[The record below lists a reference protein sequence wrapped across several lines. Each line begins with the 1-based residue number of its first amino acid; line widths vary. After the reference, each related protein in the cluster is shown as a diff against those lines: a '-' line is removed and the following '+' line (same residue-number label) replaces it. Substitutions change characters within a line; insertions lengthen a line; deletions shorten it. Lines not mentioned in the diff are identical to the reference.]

1 MSIPRSQ
8 SVPHVGS
15 LKITTADLPGPGPR
29 TRTHLPRHR
38 SAVAVAGTI
47 QPPLSSLYSPRSERE
62 DPFSLGGFF
71 PAPLGTFENSPVEHE
86 WDWLHAA
93 DDAATGT
100 HRSPS
105 ARSTRS
111 GLVSPLS
118 EDDEWE
124 VRTPG
129 SAFADEGDALAR
141 DAILREDKMGI
152 LALSGMSPPLRSR
165 MMWNTEAEWD
175 AGAHCRQAVD
185 AVARR

>member
-8 SVPHVGS
+8 SVPHVGA
-15 LKITTADLPGPGPR
+15 LKITTTDLPGPGPR

-38 SAVAVAGTI
+38 SAVAVSGSI

-93 DDAATGT
+93 DDAAAGT
-100 HRSPS
+100 HRSPRAS
-105 ARSTRS
+105 ARS
-111 GLVSPLS
+111 GLVSPIS

-129 SAFADEGDALAR
+129 SAFADAGDALAR

-152 LALSGMSPPLRSR
+152 LALSGMSPLPLPSFAYDV
-165 MMWNTEAEWD
+165 EH
-175 AGAHCRQAVD
+175 GS
-185 AVARR
+185 